1 MVEYQVLTEANGFGG
16 WLENEDDL
24 HTLEQ
29 AQAEMLRQEA
39 VMNSAIEDG
48 DLIHGEEV
56 QYYVVS
62 LFAGDEEAERIE
74 WFSERTKKRMAVWD
88 ALRGAR

>member
-24 HTLEQ
+24 HMLEQ

-39 VMNSAIEDG
+39 QSFLEAFQG
-48 DLIHGEEV
+48 CHGMEETLSLA
-56 QYYVVS
+56 QRYVEIV
-62 LFAGDEEAERIE
+62 E
-74 WFSERTKKRMAVWD
+74 
-88 ALRGAR
+88 

>member
-29 AQAEMLRQEA
+29 AQAEMLRQEGVPGLPRDGRNPFAGAA
-39 VMNSAIEDG
+39 VRRDSRVTI
-48 DLIHGEEV
+48 L
-56 QYYVVS
+56 VVS
-62 LFAGDEEAERIE
+62 SFFLWRPYC
-74 WFSERTKKRMAVWD
+74 WRSRPPPV
-88 ALRGAR
+88 RG